1 MTKSNNKK
9 IIFLNTVFVISET
22 IINKFVFFIINII
35 VSRYLKEV
43 RFGEYATALGF
54 ATYFAMFSDIG
65 INTTLVRMIIK
76 DPEHERNHITN
87 AFLIKTGLA
96 VLSYIALCISL
107 YFIYY
112 PTGQFDIIYLTLIFG
127 IVRIG
132 NDYMSTFYAI
142 FTAHDKFRSSSII
155 NSCFS
160 VLFLL
165 STALVVF
172 FAGNYYH
179 IALSRML
186 IVTAFTTGFII
197 YVTKKYVFCFS
208 FAKFKEFLNFAF
220 FFGLG
225 NVIQNSLY
233 RLNVMLVPVLTAPI
247 YGGFFSNA
255 FIFFSSLIFVPGSL
269 GRVLISYLY
278 KHKEDKNKYQFVY
291 DTYSKILIILSFYIA
306 MITFFYA
313 DEIVLLIYGKKFLP
327 SAQPLRIIALAIP
340 SLFIIS
346 DSIMTG
352 MDKQKERTRILI
364 KALIVNVI
372 LNAVLIKFFS
382 MTGAAVAVI
391 ATQVFLSLNYTWYLK
406 KNRIIKF
413 KRHFTNVIKT
423 IAITGICAIV
433 HYYLTQGLNPI
444 LGGIIISAVYL
455 LLVMCIIFEKDDIRI
470 IKNIIGKQ

>member
-1 MTKSNNKK
+1 MTKTNNKK
-9 IIFLNTVFVISET
+9 TIFLNTVFVFSET
-22 IINKFVFFIINII
+22 IINKFAFFIINII

-43 RFGEYATALGF
+43 KFGEYATALGF

-96 VLSYIALCISL
+96 VLSYIALCVSL

-112 PTGQFDIIYLTLIFG
+112 PKGQFDIIYLTLIFG
-127 IVRIG
+127 VVRIG

-142 FTAHDKFRSSSII
+142 FTAYDKFRSSSII

-160 VLFLL
+160 ILFLL
-165 STALVVF
+165 STALVVY

-186 IVTAFTTGFII
+186 IVIAFTTGFII
-197 YVTKKYVFCFS
+197 YVTKKYVFCYS
-208 FAKFKEFLNFAF
+208 FTKFKEFLNFAF
-220 FFGLG
+220 IFGLG

-255 FIFFSSLIFVPGSL
+255 FIFFSSIIFVPGGL

-278 KHKEDKNKYQFVY
+278 KHKEDNNKYQFVY
-291 DTYSKILIILSFYIA
+291 DIYSKILIVLSFYISI
-306 MITFFYA
+306 ITFFYA
-313 DEIVLLIYGKKFLP
+313 EDIIILIYGNKFLP

-364 KALIVNVI
+364 KALIINVI

-391 ATQVFLSLNYTWYLK
+391 ATQVFLSLSYTWYLK
-406 KNRIIKF
+406 KNKIIKF
-413 KRHFTNVIKT
+413 RRHFTNVIKMIV
-423 IAITGICAIV
+423 IAGICAIV
-433 HYYLTQGLNPI
+433 NYYLTQELNPI
-444 LGGIIISAVYL
+444 LGGIIISTIYL
-455 LLVMCIIFEKDDIRI
+455 LLVLCIIFEKDDIRI
-470 IKNIIGKQ
+470 IKNIIGKR

>member
-1 MTKSNNKK
+1 
-9 IIFLNTVFVISET
+9 
-22 IINKFVFFIINII
+22 
-35 VSRYLKEV
+35 LKEV

-160 VLFLL
+160 ILFLL

-186 IVTAFTTGFII
+186 IVIAFTTGFII
-197 YVTKKYVFCFS
+197 YVTNKYVFCFS

-291 DTYSKILIILSFYIA
+291 DTYSKILIVLSFYISI
-306 MITFFYA
+306 ITFFYA
-313 DEIVLLIYGKKFLP
+313 EEIVLLIYGKKFLP

-444 LGGIIISAVYL
+444 FGGIIISAIYL

>member
-1 MTKSNNKK
+1 MAKTNNKK
-9 IIFLNTVFVISET
+9 TIFLNTVFVFSET
-22 IINKFVFFIINII
+22 VINKFAFFIINII

-87 AFLIKTGLA
+87 AFLIKTTLA
-96 VLSYIALCISL
+96 VLSYIALCVSL
-107 YFIYY
+107 FFIYY

-127 IVRIG
+127 VVRIG

-142 FTAHDKFRSSSII
+142 FTAHDKFRSSTII

-160 VLFLL
+160 ILFLL
-165 STALVVF
+165 STALVVY

-186 IVTAFTTGFII
+186 IVIAFTTGFII
-197 YVTKKYVFCFS
+197 YVTKKYVFSFS
-208 FAKFKEFLNFAF
+208 FIKFKEFLHFAF

-233 RLNVMLVPVLTAPI
+233 RLNVMLVPVITAPI

-255 FIFFSSLIFVPGSL
+255 FIFYSSIIFVPGGL

-291 DTYSKILIILSFYIA
+291 DIYSKILVVLSFYIA
-306 MITFFYA
+306 IITFFYA
-313 DEIVLLIYGKKFLP
+313 EEIIQLIYGSKFLP
-327 SAQPLRIIALAIP
+327 SALPLKIIALAIP

-346 DSIMTG
+346 DSILTG
-352 MDKQKERTRILI
+352 MDKQKERTQILI
-364 KALIVNVI
+364 KALIANVI

-391 ATQVFLSLNYTWYLK
+391 GTQVFLSLSYTWYLK
-406 KNRIIKF
+406 KNKIIEF
-413 KRHFTNVIKT
+413 KKHYTNVIKMIL
-423 IAITGICAIV
+423 IAGVCAAV
-433 HYYLTQGLNPI
+433 NYNFTNKLNPI
-444 LGGIIISAVYL
+444 LGGISISAVYFI
-455 LLVMCIIFEKDDIRI
+455 LVMFLVFEKKDMKI

>member
-1 MTKSNNKK
+1 MTKTNNKK
-9 IIFLNTVFVISET
+9 TVFLNTIFVISET
-22 IINKFVFFIINII
+22 IVNKFAFFIINII

-43 RFGEYATALGF
+43 KFGEYATALGF

-96 VLSYIALCISL
+96 ILSYIALCVSL

-112 PTGQFDIIYLTLIFG
+112 PKGEFDIIYLTLIFG
-127 IVRIG
+127 VVRIG

-160 VLFLL
+160 ILFLL
-165 STALVVF
+165 STGFVVF

-186 IVTAFTTGFII
+186 IVISFTTGFII
-197 YVTKKYVFCFS
+197 FVTKKYVFCYS
-208 FAKFKEFLNFAF
+208 FAKFKEFLHFAF

-233 RLNVMLVPVLTAPI
+233 RLNVMLVPVITAPI

-255 FIFFSSLIFVPGSL
+255 FIFFSSIIFVPGSL

-291 DTYSKILIILSFYIA
+291 DVYSKILIILSFYIA
-306 MITFFYA
+306 IITFFYA
-313 DEIVLLIYGKKFLP
+313 EDIILLIYGSKFLP
-327 SAQPLRIIALAIP
+327 SAQPLKIIALAIP

-352 MDKQKERTRILI
+352 MDKQKERTQILI
-364 KALIVNVI
+364 KTLIVNVI
-372 LNAVLIKFFS
+372 SNVILIKLFA

-391 ATQVFLSLNYTWYLK
+391 ATQVYLSLSYTWYLK
-406 KNRIIKF
+406 KNKIIAFRK
-413 KRHFTNVIKT
+413 HFTNVIKMIT
-423 IAITGICAIV
+423 IAGICAALN
-433 HYYLTQGLNPI
+433 HYLTQELNPI
-444 LGGIIISAVYL
+444 LGGIIISSVYF
-455 LLVMCIIFEKDDIRI
+455 LLVMCIILERNDIRI
-470 IKNIIGKQ
+470 IKNIIGKK